1 MKVTEEK
8 MVTVTMDVLCDVCS
22 SSTTPP
28 GGSAQYGMLTAHWGY
43 GSKHDGERYEVHL
56 CEQCF
61 FSTLSTLRRQ
71 RMVEH
76 MFDETSGIAGEPD
89 AEFGQVEQG
98 NYFRD

>member
-28 GGSAQYGMLTAHWGY
+28 GGSAQYGTLTAHWGY

-61 FSTLSTLRRQ
+61 FSTLSALRRQ

-98 NYFRD
+98 NYFKD

>member
-28 GGSAQYGMLTAHWGY
+28 GGSAQYGTLTAHWGY

-61 FSTLSTLRRQ
+61 FSALSALRRQ

-76 MFDETSGIAGEPD
+76 MFDEQSGKTDEPD
-89 AEFGQVEQG
+89 AVFGQVEQG
-98 NYFRD
+98 NYFKD

>member
-8 MVTVTMDVLCDVCS
+8 MVTVTIDVLCDVCS

-43 GSKHDGERYEVHL
+43 GSKHDGERYEVYL

-98 NYFRD
+98 NYFKD

>member
-8 MVTVTMDVLCDVCS
+8 MVTVTIDVLCDVCS

-28 GGSAQYGMLTAHWGY
+28 GGSAQYGTLTAHWGY

-98 NYFRD
+98 NYFKD

>member
-28 GGSAQYGMLTAHWGY
+28 GGSAQYGTLTAHWGY

>member
-1 MKVTEEK
+1 MRKSDLISV
-8 MVTVTMDVLCDVCS
+8 S
-22 SSTTPP
+22 
-28 GGSAQYGMLTAHWGY
+28 LTAHWGY

>member
-8 MVTVTMDVLCDVCS
+8 MVTVTIDVLCDVSS

-98 NYFRD
+98 NYFKD

>member
-8 MVTVTMDVLCDVCS
+8 MVTVTIDVLCDVCS

>member
-28 GGSAQYGMLTAHWGY
+28 GGSAQYGTLTAHWGY

-98 NYFRD
+98 NYFKD

>member
-8 MVTVTMDVLCDVCS
+8 MVTVTIDVLCDVCS

-28 GGSAQYGMLTAHWGY
+28 GGSAQYGMLTTHWGY

>member
-8 MVTVTMDVLCDVCS
+8 MVTVTIDVLCDVCS

-61 FSTLSTLRRQ
+61 FGTLSTLRRQ

>member
-8 MVTVTMDVLCDVCS
+8 MVTVTIDVLCDVCS
-22 SSTTPP
+22 RATTPP

-98 NYFRD
+98 NYFKD